1 LGLAFGEAARPLV
14 TGASPLLD
22 FDRRIQL
29 GGWLRRL
36 AAVEIQQPCEAPAG
50 PSELDMRTSVRRKS
64 LASP

>member
-1 LGLAFGEAARPLV
+1 V